1 MNKKNNVKYIYY
13 FSMLEIKIILH
24 FNIFY
29 SKKMFLLHLI
39 IFMIKIFKIYKL
51 KNTIYFINI
60 FLVIFLTTN
69 LIL

>member
-1 MNKKNNVKYIYY
+1 M
-13 FSMLEIKIILH
+13 FEIKIILH

-29 SKKMFLLHLI
+29 LKKMFLLHLI